1 MTRRARLSWLA
12 ALSSTVLVAATAC
25 SGSPE
30 ATDTATTLGG
40 TCGPGTTVRVSA
52 PPEIKDLVAEQA
64 RAIETA
70 ECARYVVTAEA
81 PAAVAQRGLTK
92 DGGPD
97 LWIADS
103 PIWPLQ
109 VNLKKPNSALTYSD
123 AFATSPLVLAVPA
136 AIVAQGKVPTGQ
148 VPMAQQIAGALPA
161 LQLAKPAESASTLML
176 LMTAWQNT
184 GNDPAAQLMAAK
196 AFVPV
201 ARTSA
206 TDEQLFERAVP
217 GHPQGP
223 TVFPAS
229 EQAMA
234 AFNAKHPDAK
244 LTSLGAVEGLAAL
257 KYVASRPAD
266 VSPEVQKA
274 DDALA
279 AALRSPKAAE
289 AFKAAGFR
297 VGGVG
302 TASVPGLPQDV
313 RISLDAP
320 AQATYEQVTS
330 LMTTLGR
337 RARLLLVIDT
347 SGSMLDPSGYGGSR
361 IELTARAVQT
371 ALNFVPP
378 GTEVGMW
385 QMASNAQ
392 FGATDYK
399 EVVPMTKISGDDG
412 NLLPAA
418 LKFSNGF
425 DAIVPTV
432 RGGTGLYDTISDAY
446 TKTAAQTAPDVTDV
460 VVVLTDGRN
469 EDDPDSISLDTLV
482 GRIKAAKPGPDG
494 HRVRLALA
502 GLGPYSDM
510 AALKTIAAAA
520 DGTATL
526 VDTET
531 SLMDVI
537 VSSVIS

>member
-1 MTRRARLSWLA
+1 MTRRATMSWLA
-12 ALSSTVLVAATAC
+12 ALSSTILVATTAC
-25 SGSPE
+25 SGSTE
-30 ATDTATTLGG
+30 ATDTATPMGG
-40 TCGPGTTVRVSA
+40 TCGSGTTVRVSA
-52 PPEIKDLVAEQA
+52 PPEIKDIVAEQA
-64 RAIETA
+64 HAIEDA

-81 PAAVAQRGLTK
+81 PAAVAQRGLSK

-103 PIWPLQ
+103 PIWGYRM
-109 VNLKKPNSALTYSD
+109 NATKPGSTVTYPE
-123 AFATSPLVLAVPA
+123 AMATSPVALAVPA

-161 LQLAKPAESASTLML
+161 LQLAKPAESAPTLMI
-176 LMTAWQNT
+176 LMTAWHNT
-184 GNDPAAQLMAAK
+184 GGDRAAQIAAAK

-201 ARTSA
+201 SRTAA
-206 TDEQLFERAVP
+206 TDAELFDRAVP
-217 GHPQGP
+217 GHPKGP

-234 AFNAKHPDAK
+234 GFNAKHPDAK

-257 KYVASRPAD
+257 KYVPARPSD
-266 VSPEVQKA
+266 VTPEVQKA

-279 AALRSPKAAE
+279 AALRAPKAAE

-297 VGGVG
+297 VGGTG
-302 TASVPGLPQDV
+302 TATVPGLPQDV
-313 RISLDAP
+313 KISLEAP
-320 AQATYEQVTS
+320 SPKTYDQVTG

-337 RARLLLVIDT
+337 RVRMLLVIDT
-347 SGSMLDPSGYGGSR
+347 SGSMLDPSGYGGTR
-361 IELTARAVQT
+361 IELTAAAVQT

-378 GTEVGMW
+378 DTEVAMW

-399 EVVPMTKISGDDG
+399 VVVPMTKISGDDG

-418 LKFSNGF
+418 LQVANAF
-425 DAIVPTV
+425 DAITPTV
-432 RGGTGLYDTISDAY
+432 VGGTGLYDTLSDAY
-446 TKTAAQTAPDVTDV
+446 TQAAKDTAADRSDVIV
-460 VVVLTDGRN
+460 ALTDGRN
-469 EDDPDSISLDTLV
+469 EDDPDSISLETLV
-482 GRIKAAKPGPDG
+482 GRIKAAKPAQHPV
-494 HRVRLALA
+494 HVALA

-510 AALKTIAAAA
+510 AALKTIAAASG
-520 DGTATL
+520 GTATL
-526 VDTET
+526 VTTQT

-537 VSSVIS
+537 VGSIIP